1 MWAAFKK
8 NVWLA
13 VDFHVFQS
21 MLALGWTNAK
31 TVEEATYQI
40 LRLNSIALEFSI
52 KLNDAFGSIGQYTGS
67 FSKKKDA
74 RALKYQKYT
83 ALEGMATTK
92 DVKEIV
98 LVLCE
103 YFSSRN

>member
-1 MWAAFKK
+1 MWAAFEK

-13 VDFHVFQS
+13 VDSHVYKS
-21 MLALGWTNAK
+21 MYALGWTNAK
-31 TVEEATYQI
+31 NAEEATYQI
-40 LRLNSIALEFSI
+40 LDNIALEFSI
-52 KLNDAFGSIGQYTGS
+52 KLNYAFGSIGQYTGS
-67 FSKKKDA
+67 FNKKKDA
-74 RALKYQKYT
+74 RALKSQKYT

-98 LVLCE
+98 LVLRE